1 MVPVSYATPR
11 DKVPSFPATVHCQ
24 RWRGGFRFF
33 YFVTTNF
40 SEEKRKF
47 KYFNDGDYIY
57 DHRHYQPYLYLY
69 QSNLS
74 NYINIICLVW
84 RQFDLVFFFIL

>member
-11 DKVPSFPATVHCQ
+11 DKVPFPATVYTV
-24 RWRGGFRFF
+24 RGGGEDSFF
-33 YFVTTNF
+33 YFVTMYF

-57 DHRHYQPYLYLY
+57 DHRHYYPTYTYTKVIYLT
-69 QSNLS
+69 
-74 NYINIICLVW
+74 
-84 RQFDLVFFFIL
+84 ILIKYV